1 MGCSSTKIKEDSN
14 SKKIKSYIKLDPK
27 SQYEFDIKHFP
38 DMDENTSILI
48 KILNKQMVKQ
58 QELE

>member
-14 SKKIKSYIKLDPK
+14 SKKIKSYVKLDPK

-48 KILNKQMVKQ
+48 KILNK
-58 QELE
+58 